1 MTTRCNCFIRPSVVL
16 FWFCF
21 VHGDYLVSILEG
33 VAVAETAGV
42 VVVAV
47 LFPGEVLFVL
57 VTTGIF

>member
-1 MTTRCNCFIRPSVVL
+1 MVL